1 VTRAPCLCLSHTRPF
16 ALRCSRELPPDHG
29 YPVRVVVP
37 GITGARSVKW
47 LRRVIASRE
56 ESKSHWQQRDYK
68 SFSPSVD
75 WDTVDWSSAPAIQV
89 RKRMFPNSKMPVAL
103 RAQKPACT
111 CELRSQIWVMQVSC
125 SFS

>member
-1 VTRAPCLCLSHTRPF
+1 M
-16 ALRCSRELPPDHG
+16 
-29 YPVRVVVP
+29 RVVVP

-75 WDTVDWSSAPAIQV
+75 WDTVDWSSAPAIQARNLASQNIAASMLLSV
-89 RKRMFPNSKMPVAL
+89 QNPTAL
-103 RAQKPACT
+103 GCG
-111 CELRSQIWVMQVSC
+111 VM
-125 SFS
+125 